1 MSATNEQQLKNWW
14 AEGDTPVHADSHLT
28 YLVDAH
34 SPLYSKLRTSPL
46 DTGPEQ
52 GYTCSMKLLN
62 WPRKVSLL
70 HPARPIEKAR
80 TSSASFLSP
89 TDHERVALRAPQ
101 YKGT

>member
-1 MSATNEQQLKNWW
+1 MSQSSQPLSSLAFHYMRSYHVCSCNSCAL
-14 AEGDTPVHADSHLT
+14 P
-28 YLVDAH
+28 